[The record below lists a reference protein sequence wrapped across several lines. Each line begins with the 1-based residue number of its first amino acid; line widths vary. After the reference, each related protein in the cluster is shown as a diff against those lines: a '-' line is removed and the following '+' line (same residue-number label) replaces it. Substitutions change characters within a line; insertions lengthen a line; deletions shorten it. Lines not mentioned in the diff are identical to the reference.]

1 MSQTKSIR
9 ESLDADSRR
18 NRKSSFH
25 IWNNRLTLRCFAPQS
40 ASLQIRERLFHFVPL
55 VGGLQSAYSDGAV
68 KTFKNRDRR
77 QADAAELV
85 KLLLESQDR
94 TQAEGGARWRQ

>member
-1 MSQTKSIR
+1 MSDSTIMSKTKSIR
-9 ESLDADSRR
+9 EPLDAGSRK

-25 IWNNRLTLRCFAPQS
+25 IWNNRVRLRCLALQS

-55 VGGLQSAYSDGAV
+55 VGGTKSAYIDGAA
-68 KTFKNRDRR
+68 KTFKNR
-77 QADAAELV
+77 
-85 KLLLESQDR
+85 DR